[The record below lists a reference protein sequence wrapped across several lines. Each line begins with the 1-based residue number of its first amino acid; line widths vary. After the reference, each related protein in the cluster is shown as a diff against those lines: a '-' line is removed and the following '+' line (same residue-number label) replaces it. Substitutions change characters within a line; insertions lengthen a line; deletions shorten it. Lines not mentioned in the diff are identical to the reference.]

1 MIWRPSFSRVLKIMR
16 GTLKLLVAMLY
27 VCSYVGELILAS
39 YRYVVVV
46 LELLSALLVPE
57 LAMVH
62 GVHWVARA
70 LSTIGYVPG

>member
-1 MIWRPSFSRVLKIMR
+1 M
-16 GTLKLLVAMLY
+16 
-27 VCSYVGELILAS
+27 CSYVGELILAS

-70 LSTIGYVPG
+70 LSTIGYVPGLDGLTMLFPPLTAFSHARQLQLQYT